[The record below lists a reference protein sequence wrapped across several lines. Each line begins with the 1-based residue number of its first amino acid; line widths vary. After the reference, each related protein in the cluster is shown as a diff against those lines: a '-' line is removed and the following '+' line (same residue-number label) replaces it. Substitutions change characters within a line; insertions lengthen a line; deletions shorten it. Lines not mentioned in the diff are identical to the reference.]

1 MQTPKYGSTFALPS
15 LPPAQPSKEN
25 LSENLNFAP
34 ISTGKRFLLKGM
46 PV

>member
-1 MQTPKYGSTFALPS
+1 VQTPESTFVLPS
-15 LPPAQPSKEN
+15 LRPAQLSKEN
-25 LSENLNFAP
+25 LSETLNFAQ